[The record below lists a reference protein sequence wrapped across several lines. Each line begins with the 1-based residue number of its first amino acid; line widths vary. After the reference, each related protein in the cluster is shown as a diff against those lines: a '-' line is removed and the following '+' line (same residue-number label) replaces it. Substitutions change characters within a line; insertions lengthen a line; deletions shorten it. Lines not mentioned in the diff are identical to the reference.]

1 MEKCGYINVL
11 EYDYVRI
18 TNKED
23 IVRVVQLTINILID
37 YSRDLIKGNI
47 LKQKISV
54 LGKPWGCCL

>member
-11 EYDYVRI
+11 EYDYVNI

-47 LKQKISV
+47 TQTEK
-54 LGKPWGCCL
+54 